1 MNHSLVRQH
10 QGLPHPVLSHPVTD
24 RRAVF
29 PQSTAAGSQFLQKTI
44 NWSYWIFAICAGY
57 QCLFFWSTENVIALS
72 CVLFGW
78 VLLTQFF
85 VTPGILRTYPLS
97 TFLIIGFTSTQ
108 LYFPLV
114 FTSVELKPLVFN
126 LELPYEV
133 FMHSI
138 ASLLVLLSAHYLY
151 RFLPV
156 QTKRG
161 PNSILYRAGFFQP
174 PEEAQLWMIGC
185 LGLLAN
191 VYVYF
196 FSLDTATEVTGNAL
210 DKAIQALLPFS
221 YAPYLIPFKK
231 MYGSQEKG
239 SKHIVLLLVIFT
251 VLLFLISMAKNSR
264 GAFMIGFT
272 SVGFAYGLG
281 LLLNLFKPPVI
292 GLKTMII
299 AIAGFWLITGPLA
312 DLGTAMVIVRSQRS
326 DVSKTELI
334 ELTLKAFKDK
344 QTIMLRRLGDKAF
357 EHDWDERYLDNVF
370 TARFANIKF
379 NDASLVQ
386 ASKVGV
392 SNPLMQKYTVDYI
405 WGMFPDPILKRIKPD
420 VDKDQV
426 YARSFGDYIYS
437 LAGAGSNVYGGF
449 RTGHFT
455 GTGMAAFGWWYLVI
469 LGVTMIPVF
478 MLFDKLVMTQTV
490 IQRGAGVRG
499 QTLTFSV
506 CGLLSIT
513 LIFMFLPMESVAN
526 IITFIIRGFGQTFLL
541 YFFIFHVTRLTIN
554 TFRSIFG

>member
-1 MNHSLVRQH
+1 MDQTLTTTGAGWKKQIDH
-10 QGLPHPVLSHPVTD
+10 QAIYPSYAYT
-24 RRAVF
+24 
-29 PQSTAAGSQFLQKTI
+29 GSRFLQRTTK
-44 NWSYWIFAICAGY
+44 WSYVILAVCAVY
-57 QCLFFWSTENVIALS
+57 QCLFFWSSENMIALS

-85 VTPGILRTYPLS
+85 LTPGILNTYPLS
-97 TFLIIGFTSTQ
+97 TFLIIGFTATQ

-114 FTSVELKPLVFN
+114 FTSVELKPIVFN
-126 LELPYEV
+126 LELPHEV

-138 ASLLVLLSAHYLY
+138 ASLLVLLLAHYLY
-151 RFLPV
+151 RFLPL

-174 PEEAQLWMIGC
+174 PEEAQLWMIGG

-196 FSLDTATEVTGNAL
+196 FSADTATQVTGSVQ

-231 MYGSQEKG
+231 MYGSQEPR
-239 SKHIVLLLVIFT
+239 SKYIVPLLIIFT

-281 LLLNLFKPPVI
+281 LLLNIFKPPVI
-292 GLKTMII
+292 GIKTMII
-299 AIAGFWLITGPLA
+299 AIAGFWFITGPLA

-326 DVSKTELI
+326 DVSKAELI
-334 ELTLKAFKDK
+334 ELTFKAFNDK

-357 EHDWDERYLDNVF
+357 ENDWDERYLDNVF

-386 ASKVGV
+386 ASKVGD
-392 SNPLMQKYTVDYI
+392 SNPLMQKYTIDYI

-420 VDKDQV
+420 VNKEEV
-426 YARSFGDYIYS
+426 YAHSFGDYIYS

-455 GTGMAAFGWWYLVI
+455 GTGMAAFGWWYLVV

-478 MLFDKLVMTQTV
+478 MLFDKLVMMQTV
-490 IQRGAGVRG
+490 TQRGMGVRG

-526 IITFIIRGFGQTFLL
+526 IITFIVRGFGQTFLL
-541 YFFIFHVTRLTIN
+541 YFLIFHATKLTISA
-554 TFRSIFG
+554 FRSIFG